1 MKITRRTGIGT
12 PPLAGGIPPSDI
24 DVEEAEVADR
34 RPRLAQDTV
43 SVSEKARLLGQLKS
57 GDGEERAEKIAALRE
72 AVEEGR
78 FQPEIRAVARSF
90 LRELFGFFVR

>member
-12 PPLAGGIPPSDI
+12 PPLAGEIPPPDI
-24 DVEEAEVADR
+24 DVEESEVTEHQP
-34 RPRLAQDTV
+34 RPAQDTV

-57 GDGEERAEKIAALRE
+57 AQGEERAEKVAALRK
-72 AVEEGR
+72 AVEEGT

-90 LRELFGFFVR
+90 LREVLAFFVR